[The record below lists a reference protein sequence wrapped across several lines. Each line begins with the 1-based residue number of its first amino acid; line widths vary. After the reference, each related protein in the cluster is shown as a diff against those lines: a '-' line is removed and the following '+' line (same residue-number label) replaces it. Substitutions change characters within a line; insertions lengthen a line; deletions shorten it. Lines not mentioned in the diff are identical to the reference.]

1 MSECRYCGH
10 LEQETP
16 QVCPTC
22 DSVMFWAQVQYRGL
36 WSGYQKKRA
45 ERLGL
50 WMWQC
55 PNAKQDWHKDA
66 EALLK
71 WAEQCPDSN
80 TANFA
85 IVEAKSML
93 PEEFDGD

>member
-22 DSVMFWAQVQYRGL
+22 DSAMIWAQVQYRGL

-55 PNAKQDWHKDA
+55 PNAKEDWHK
-66 EALLK
+66 ERRALLE
-71 WAEQCPDSN
+71 WLEQCPDEEIKQVVNSQLEE
-80 TANFA
+80 ANSD
-85 IVEAKSML
+85 E
-93 PEEFDGD
+93 